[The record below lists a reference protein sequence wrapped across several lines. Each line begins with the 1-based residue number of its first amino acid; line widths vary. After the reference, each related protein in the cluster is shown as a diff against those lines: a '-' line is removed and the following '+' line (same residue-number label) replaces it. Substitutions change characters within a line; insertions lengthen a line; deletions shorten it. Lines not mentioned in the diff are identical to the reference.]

1 VAIAVTL
8 LVNLLLLE
16 RAFAPLE
23 VDPGPRPQRVNL
35 QRTDADVAALADAF
49 NAMLDRLETERR
61 ESARRALAAQEE
73 GAIASRASCTTSS
86 GRC

>member
-8 LVNLLLLE
+8 LVNLLLWSV
-16 RAFAPLE
+16 PS
-23 VDPGPRPQRVNL
+23 VDPLRPGPRVNL